1 MKTRV
6 RCLYVA
12 ERLES
17 RKLLTSS
24 PWLNADGMAALDGG
38 ECANLVDARGNIAF
52 AMPTVSPQ
60 QAAGASNATLPATAP
75 FSLQDTFRLH
85 SRPTAQTKI
94 YLDFDGHITSNTS
107 WRDAR
112 TSSRRIVTPAYD
124 IDGQDGFS
132 TQELLNIQDMWQ
144 RVVEDFA
151 PFDVDVTTEAPPLTD
166 LIRSGPSDTR
176 YGIRV
181 VIGGN
186 NRWLGAPAGGV
197 AFLSSYTWNTDTPCF
212 VFPEN
217 LGNGAPKFCA
227 EAISHEVGHTLGLN
241 HDGEHPDTQ
250 FQSYYPG
257 HGVGPTGWAPI
268 MGVGYYKDLVQWSSG
283 EYGNANNSQDDLAI
297 ITTLNGFGYRPDD
310 YGSSF
315 DTASA
320 IDPTTGIVIPGTTQV
335 SFSGAGVIEQKNDV
349 DVFVFSTQDVLKAT
363 VKPGLVSPNLDIQM
377 EIWSSVGGLVYRGN
391 PADTLDAS
399 VDMTVGAGVYFLS
412 VQGVGKSD
420 VYGGY
425 SDYGSLGQYTFEL
438 TVSPIP
444 DAISGPDIT
453 ASDITLVEGNSG
465 STDAIFIVSLSEPS
479 AKTVRVSYETVDGTA
494 SAADGDYRSVS
505 GVLEFAAGETM
516 KAVVVPVAGDT
527 IGEDDERFVLKLSAA
542 KNGVITTPT
551 VACVIVN
558 DDLPTI
564 SALDAT
570 VTEGDV
576 GSKTMQIIV
585 RMSIA
590 SSETV
595 TVSYATNDITATAGK
610 DYLAVAG
617 TLTFLPGTTEATV
630 SVPIL
635 SDVVG
640 EFKETFAFRLSSAVR
655 ATLSSADAIGT
666 IVDNDAPT
674 VSVVAS
680 VIGESGTNGS
690 AFLQFTVALTSAP
703 TAAATVRYTTVDGT
717 ATSRSD
723 FIPTSGTIIFRPN
736 RTTAVIVVRVAGDR
750 LPEEDEFFTLQ
761 LSDAK
766 GCTLVPE
773 ASSAQGVIV
782 DDDRRVFSVTG
793 PSTPTIEGQNAT
805 FTVTLSDPSP
815 LPTTVRYATADGTA
829 FFTRKDYQF
838 TSGSLLFQ
846 PGETSKTV
854 TVSTLIDTSAE
865 PSERFQLR
873 LLGAIGATVSKTSGA
888 ASAVIND
895 PVRSAAAGAVGLAS
909 VAARSRAFVPPTP
922 STAGGRYTSGFIA
935 TGRPGELRPRPA
947 SAQQQGVVQSG
958 ETAAAFVRSSHTR
971 PVPLAAART
980 ANQPNSAA
988 VRVVW
993 AGLRD

>member
-1 MKTRV
+1 MRTRS
-6 RCLYVA
+6 RRLHVA

-24 PWLNADGMAALDGG
+24 PWTNADGMAALDSG
-38 ECANLVDARGNIAF
+38 ECADLVDARGNVAF

-60 QAAGASNATLPATAP
+60 QTAVATTAALPVTAAFP
-75 FSLQDTFRLH
+75 LQETFRLH
-85 SRPTAQTKI
+85 SRPTAQTRI

-107 WRDAR
+107 WVDAR
-112 TSSRRIVTPAYD
+112 TLSSRIVSPAYD
-124 IDGQDGFS
+124 TDGQAGFS
-132 TQELLNIQDMWQ
+132 TQERLNIQDMWQ
-144 RVVEDFA
+144 RVVEDFS

-166 LIRSGPSDTR
+166 LVRSGPGDTR

-181 VIGGN
+181 VIGGD
-186 NRWLGAPAGGV
+186 NRWLGASAGGV
-197 AFLSSYTWNTDTPCF
+197 AYLNSYTWNTDTPCF

-217 LGNGAPKFCA
+217 LGNGVLKYCA

-241 HDGEHPDTQ
+241 HDGEYPDTQ
-250 FQSYYPG
+250 FQSYYIG

-268 MGVGYYKDLVQWSSG
+268 MGVGYDKALVQWSSG
-283 EYGNANNSQDDLAI
+283 EYASANNSQDDLAI

-320 IDPTTGIVIPGTTQV
+320 IDPTTGIVIPGTTQF
-335 SFSGAGVIEQKNDV
+335 SFSGTGVIEQKNDI

-363 VKPGLVSPNLDIQM
+363 VRPALVSPNLDIQM
-377 EIWSSVGGLVYRGN
+377 EIWNSTGGLVYRGN

-399 VDMTVGAGVYFLS
+399 MDMTVGSGVYFLS

-425 SDYGSLGQYTFEL
+425 SDYGSLGQYTFDL
-438 TVSPIP
+438 TVSPVP
-444 DAISGPDIT
+444 DAVSGPDIT
-453 ASDITLVEGNSG
+453 ASDITLVEGSAG
-465 STDAIFIVSLSEPS
+465 SADATFTVSLSEPS
-479 AKTVRVSYETVDGTA
+479 ARTVRVAYETMDGTA
-494 SAADGDYRSVS
+494 SAADGDYRAVS
-505 GVLEFAAGETM
+505 GILEFAAGETT

-527 IGEDDERFVLKLSAA
+527 IGEDDERFFLKLSAA
-542 KNGVITTPT
+542 RNGVITTPT
-551 VACVIVN
+551 VACVIEN

-564 SALDAT
+564 SALGAT

-595 TVSYATNDITATAGK
+595 TVSYATDDITATAGR
-610 DYLAVAG
+610 DYGAVAG
-617 TLTFLPGTTEATV
+617 TLTFLPGETEATV

-635 SDVVG
+635 SDTVG
-640 EFKETFAFRLSSAVR
+640 EFAETFAFRLSSPVR
-655 ATLSSADAIGT
+655 ATISSTEAIGT

-674 VSVVAS
+674 VSVAGG

-690 AFLQFTVALTSAP
+690 AFLQFTVTLTSAP
-703 TAAATVRYTTVDGT
+703 TAAATVRYTTVNGT
-717 ATSRSD
+717 ATSRND
-723 FIPTSGTIIFRPN
+723 FVPTSGTIIFRPN
-736 RTTAVIVVRVAGDR
+736 RTTAVVVVRIAGNSV
-750 LPEEDEFFTLQ
+750 PEADEFFTLQ

-766 GCTLVPE
+766 GCTLVAE

-793 PSTPTIEGQNAT
+793 PSTPTVEGQNAI

-815 LPTTVRYATADGTA
+815 LPTTVRYATADETA
-829 FFTRKDYQF
+829 SYTRKDYQY
-838 TSGSLLFQ
+838 TTGSLLFQ

-865 PSERFQLR
+865 LTERFQLR
-873 LLGAIGATVSKTSGA
+873 LLGAIGATVSRTAGSA
-888 ASAVIND
+888 TAVIND
-895 PVRSAAAGAVGLAS
+895 PVRSAAITAAEPVAAGLAVPAVPVAASAGAE
-909 VAARSRAFVPPTP
+909 RSAHGPVFSSLIGQLQSP
-922 STAGGRYTSGFIA
+922 
-935 TGRPGELRPRPA
+935 PA
-947 SAQQQGVVQSG
+947 SAPQRTAVVRDT
-958 ETAAAFVRSSHTR
+958 TARAFGRSYGS
-971 PVPLAAART
+971 LAAQRVVARSP
-980 ANQPNSAA
+980 AQLSSAA

>member
-1 MKTRV
+1 MRTKSR
-6 RCLYVA
+6 RLHVA

-24 PWLNADGMAALDGG
+24 PWTNADGMAALDSG
-38 ECANLVDARGNIAF
+38 ECADLVDARGNVAF

-60 QAAGASNATLPATAP
+60 QTAVATTAALPVTAAFP
-75 FSLQDTFRLH
+75 LQETFRLH
-85 SRPTAQTKI
+85 SRPTAQTRI

-107 WRDAR
+107 WVDAR
-112 TSSRRIVTPAYD
+112 TLSSRIVSPAYD
-124 IDGQDGFS
+124 TDGQAGFS
-132 TQELLNIQDMWQ
+132 TQERLNIQDMWQ
-144 RVVEDFA
+144 RVVEDFS

-166 LIRSGPSDTR
+166 LVRSGPGDTR

-181 VIGGN
+181 VIGGD
-186 NRWLGAPAGGV
+186 NRWLGASAGGV
-197 AFLSSYTWNTDTPCF
+197 AYLNSYTWNTDTPCF

-217 LGNGAPKFCA
+217 LGNGVPKYCA

-241 HDGEHPDTQ
+241 HDGEYPDAQ
-250 FQSYYPG
+250 FRSYYTG
-257 HGVGPTGWAPI
+257 HGAGPTGWAPI
-268 MGVGYYKDLVQWSSG
+268 MGVGYDKELVQWSSG
-283 EYGNANNSQDDLAI
+283 EYVTANNSQDDLAI

-320 IDPTTGIVIPGTTQV
+320 IDPTTGILIPGTTQV
-335 SFSGAGVIEQKNDV
+335 SFSGAGVIEQKNDI

-363 VKPGLVSPNLDIQM
+363 VKPALVSPNLDIQM

-425 SDYGSLGQYTFEL
+425 SDYGSLGQYTFDL
-438 TVSPIP
+438 TVSPVP
-444 DAISGPDIT
+444 DAVSGPDIT
-453 ASDITLVEGNSG
+453 ASDITLIEGSAG
-465 STDAIFIVSLSEPS
+465 SADATFTVSLSEPS
-479 AKTVRVSYETVDGTA
+479 ARTVRVSYETVDGTA

-505 GVLEFAAGETM
+505 GVLEFAAGETT
-516 KAVVVPVAGDT
+516 KSVVVPVAGDT

-542 KNGVITTPT
+542 RNGVITTPT

-564 SALDAT
+564 SAVSAT

-576 GSKTMQIIV
+576 GSKTMEIIV

-595 TVSYATNDITATAGK
+595 TVSYATDDISATAGR
-610 DYLAVAG
+610 DYGAVAG
-617 TLTFLPGTTEATV
+617 TLTFLPGETEATV

-635 SDVVG
+635 SDTVG
-640 EFKETFAFRLSSAVR
+640 EFAETFALRLSSPVR
-655 ATLSSADAIGT
+655 ATVSSTEAIGT

-674 VSVVAS
+674 VSVAGG
-680 VIGESGTNGS
+680 VIGESGTKGS
-690 AFLQFTVALTSAP
+690 AFLQFTVTLTSAP
-703 TAAATVRYTTVDGT
+703 TAAATVRYTTVNGT
-717 ATSRSD
+717 ATSRND
-723 FIPTSGTIIFRPN
+723 FVPTSGTIIFRPN
-736 RTTAVIVVRVAGDR
+736 RTTAVVVVRIAGDSV
-750 LPEEDEFFTLQ
+750 PEADEFFTLQ

-766 GCTLVPE
+766 GCTLVAE

-793 PSTPTIEGQNAT
+793 PSTPTVEGQSAT

-815 LPTTVRYATADGTA
+815 LPTTVRYATADETA
-829 FFTRKDYQF
+829 FYTRRDYQY
-838 TSGSLLFQ
+838 TTGSLLFQ

-865 PSERFQLR
+865 PAESNC
-873 LLGAIGATVSKTSGA
+873 G
-888 ASAVIND
+888 
-895 PVRSAAAGAVGLAS
+895 
-909 VAARSRAFVPPTP
+909 
-922 STAGGRYTSGFIA
+922 
-935 TGRPGELRPRPA
+935 
-947 SAQQQGVVQSG
+947 
-958 ETAAAFVRSSHTR
+958 
-971 PVPLAAART
+971 
-980 ANQPNSAA
+980 
-988 VRVVW
+988 
-993 AGLRD
+993 